1 MVYIQHVDIITRC
14 FCLYDYD
21 RNRLS
26 YMGSSMSLRDE
37 NGLNLYGLLPYKN
50 LRRAIMSR
58 LHRMYY
64 SCIPPEAIL
73 QFVIKE
79 QCIAN
84 LVVELHF
91 PANWPA
97 HHDKLDMKSKIAL
110 LKWLK

>member
-1 MVYIQHVDIITRC
+1 MVYKHVDIKTRC

-37 NGLNLYGLLPYKN
+37 NGFNLYGLLPDKN
-50 LRRAIMSR
+50 LRRPIMSR

-79 QCIAN
+79 QCILN

-97 HHDKLDMKSKIAL
+97 HHNELDMESKFIL
-110 LKWLK
+110 